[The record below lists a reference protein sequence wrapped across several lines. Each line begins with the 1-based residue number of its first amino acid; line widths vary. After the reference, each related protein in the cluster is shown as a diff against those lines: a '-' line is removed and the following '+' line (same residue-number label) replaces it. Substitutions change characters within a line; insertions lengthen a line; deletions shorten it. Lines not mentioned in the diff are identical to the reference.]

1 MEFSTRILEWVD
13 TTFSRGS
20 SQPRDWT
27 QISYISGRFF
37 TVWATWEALWANLR
51 EVFPLFSFLSTIL
64 KTWASLRQN
73 LVVMSDQPY
82 KENHQ
87 RCFSLS
93 PNPAVTLPWA
103 SLITCNT
110 CGISRMAQA
119 KHTAAWWMP
128 STWRQGMACGFQL
141 GQDKIR
147 DGEGDLKKWYL
158 ACVQDLG
165 SGKTT
170 TKCSEGTSV
179 LPPSHLYISR

>member
-51 EVFPLFSFLSTIL
+51 EVFPLFSFLSTIF

-93 PNPAVTLPWA
+93 PTQLWLCLGLLWLPVTPAA
-103 SLITCNT
+103 SPGWL
-110 CGISRMAQA
+110 R
-119 KHTAAWWMP
+119 P
-128 STWRQGMACGFQL
+128 SIRRPDECKVLGGRGWPVASSLGKTKFEMVRATWRN
-141 GQDKIR
+141 
-147 DGEGDLKKWYL
+147 
-158 ACVQDLG
+158 
-165 SGKTT
+165 
-170 TKCSEGTSV
+170 GT
-179 LPPSHLYISR
+179 